1 MPAASISPIHGA
13 IAKVATGP
21 EYSKDLSYDDAYAA
35 MKHILSDDADPVQSA
50 VFFIALRMKRE
61 TDEENRGILQ
71 ALLDTK
77 TTPEVNAE
85 HLIDLSDPY
94 DGYIRGVPVTP
105 FLPAVFAACGYPTV
119 SHGLNEVGPKLGAT
133 HYKILKAAGKAVDL
147 SLAQGKANLENPDLG
162 WTYIDQSTFCPR
174 LYDMVSLRQRMIKR
188 QVLTT
193 VEVLTK
199 PYVASGQT
207 HMLTGYVHKAYPPI
221 YSSLARHAGFDSMVL
236 VRGVEGGVTPSLKQ
250 PGRYFRY
257 LDRGTEE
264 QIDTNPADLGIVQDS
279 RNVPLP
285 EQLADLE
292 ENRTNAR
299 IEELSKLAAE
309 AGLNALKGEQGA
321 ARDSLIYTGAMML
334 QHLQGIDLS
343 AAGAKIGEVLDSGS
357 ALNRFEQH
365 Q

>member
-1 MPAASISPIHGA
+1 MPAASVSPIHGA

-21 EYSKDLSYDDAYAA
+21 EYSKDLSYDEAYAA
-35 MKHILSDDADPVQSA
+35 MKYILSDDADPVQSA

-61 TDEENRGILQ
+61 TDDENRGILQ

-77 TTPEVNAE
+77 STPQVAVD

-94 DGYIRGVPVTP
+94 DGYIRGMPVTP

-119 SHGLNEVGPKLGAT
+119 AHGLNEVGPKFGAT
-133 HYKILKAAGKAVDL
+133 HYKILKAAGRAIDV
-147 SLAQGKANLENPDLG
+147 SLEQGKANLENPELG
-162 WTYIDQSTFCPR
+162 WTYIDQSVFCPK
-174 LYDMVSLRQRMIKR
+174 LHDMVTLRQRMIKR
-188 QVLTT
+188 QVMTT

-199 PYVASGQT
+199 PYEAQGQT
-207 HMLTGYVHKAYPPI
+207 HILTGYVHKAYPPI
-221 YSSLARHAGFDSMVL
+221 YSSLARHAGFNSMVL

-257 LDRGTEE
+257 LDGGAEE
-264 QIDTNPADLGIVQDS
+264 QIDTNPADLNIIQDS

-285 EQLADLE
+285 EDLADIE
-292 ENRTNAR
+292 ENRSPER
-299 IEELSKLAAE
+299 IEELAARSAE
-309 AGLNALKGEQGA
+309 AGLDALKGAKGA

-334 QHLQGIDLS
+334 QHLEKIDLQN
-343 AAGAKIGEVLDSGS
+343 AGAKIAQVLDSGA